1 MKSTG
6 FNLKS
11 EKDPLAYRSGPPK
24 SFGGYDKW
32 NWCKRCKHIHTK
44 DIRYCPDC
52 KGIQLRTT
60 SKAKFGNGG
69 NSRNL
74 THKEKREK
82 AIAVQAD
89 LVEWQREQHWKD
101 VQDAIYIAK
110 RQGKLE
116 MVPCC

>member
-24 SFGGYDKW
+24 TFGGYDKW

-52 KGIQLRTT
+52 KGMQLRTT
-60 SKAKFGNGG
+60 SKSKFGD

-74 THKEKREK
+74 SKVEKRK
-82 AIAVQAD
+82 RAIAVQAD
-89 LVEWQREQHWKD
+89 LVAWQRESFK
-101 VQDAIYIAK
+101 
-110 RQGKLE
+110 
-116 MVPCC
+116 